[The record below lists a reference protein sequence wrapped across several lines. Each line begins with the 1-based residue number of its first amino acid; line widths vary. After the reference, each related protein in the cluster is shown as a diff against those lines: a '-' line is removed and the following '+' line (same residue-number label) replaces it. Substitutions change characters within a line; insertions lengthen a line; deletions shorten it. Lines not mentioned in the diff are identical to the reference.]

1 LELVG
6 DQARKSGMKTVVLV
20 NPLTAV
26 VHLEP
31 TSQIEP
37 CTLGFSETN
46 QNPLERRHEYIYI
59 YVYKSVFHPKS
70 LEQSPNSLVTIVA
83 QAF

>member
-20 NPLTAV
+20 SPLTAV
-26 VHLEP
+26 VHLES

-37 CTLGFSETN
+37 CTLGFSKTN
-46 QNPLERRHEYIYI
+46 QNSPGRRDEYIYI
-59 YVYKSVFHPKS
+59 KISISPEKS
-70 LEQSPNSLVTIVA
+70 
-83 QAF
+83 

>member
-6 DQARKSGMKTVVLV
+6 DQVRKSGMKTVVLV

-46 QNPLERRHEYIYI
+46 QNPLERRYKYIYI
-59 YVYKSVFHPKS
+59 YINQYFIRKVLNEARIHS
-70 LEQSPNSLVTIVA
+70 
-83 QAF
+83 